1 MKNKILIAAVAF
13 LALLIVYFIF
23 SSDESEISVRTKQ
36 ATSEEIKTSILASG
50 TLIYKDQIELRSE
63 VIGQVSELFIE
74 EGDGVK
80 QDQILMQ
87 LDQKTFKADVE
98 EQNAYVRMQKIA
110 IERQKKQ
117 LENTFAQWKRNKNLY
132 ERKIIG
138 QDAFELID
146 NQHELAKI
154 DLRSREEALSQA
166 QATLEKA
173 LERLSKTVF
182 RSPITGVATS
192 VDIKV
197 GETAI
202 SGTQNIAG
210 SNLMTIADP
219 SSILVEVEVD
229 EADIANV
236 QLEQDVDVYAVA
248 FPEEALKGSV
258 KTIATSAKRASNRE
272 GLSFTVKILLE
283 ESKIDIRPGM
293 TCRAEIF
300 IKTRE
305 KTLAVPM
312 QAVVFEE
319 IDDDGADMSMRGG
332 RGGPRFDTSMSLNT
346 SSNVFIYSEG
356 KASKKEVKLG
366 ISNDELQEILSGIS
380 EGDEIIVGP
389 PRVLAKLK
397 DGDVVNK
404 IERRN
409 KNAS

>member
-23 SSDESEISVRTKQ
+23 SSDESEISVRPKQ

-404 IERRN
+404 FERRN

>member
-1 MKNKILIAAVAF
+1 MKNKILITAVTF

-23 SSDESEISVRTKQ
+23 SGDESEISVRTKQ

-404 IERRN
+404 FERRN

>member
-23 SSDESEISVRTKQ
+23 SGDESEISVRTKQ

-74 EGDGVK
+74 EGDRVK

>member
-23 SSDESEISVRTKQ
+23 SGDESEISVRTKQ

-74 EGDGVK
+74 EGDRVK

-248 FPEEALKGSV
+248 FPEEALKGNV

-404 IERRN
+404 FERRN

>member
-23 SSDESEISVRTKQ
+23 SGDESEISVRTKQ

-404 IERRN
+404 FERRN

>member
-1 MKNKILIAAVAF
+1 M
-13 LALLIVYFIF
+13 F
-23 SSDESEISVRTKQ
+23 SGDESEISVRTKQ

-404 IERRN
+404 FERRN

>member
-1 MKNKILIAAVAF
+1 M
-13 LALLIVYFIF
+13 F
-23 SSDESEISVRTKQ
+23 SGDESEISVRTKQ

-397 DGDVVNK
+397 DGDEVNK
-404 IERRN
+404 FERRN

>member
-397 DGDVVNK
+397 DGDEVNK
-404 IERRN
+404 FERRN

>member
-1 MKNKILIAAVAF
+1 MKNKILIAAVTF
-13 LALLIVYFIF
+13 LGLLIVYFIF
-23 SSDESEISVRTKQ
+23 SGDESEISVRTKK

-74 EGDGVK
+74 EGDAVT
-80 QDQILMQ
+80 QDQVLMQ

-319 IDDDGADMSMRGG
+319 IDDDDEDVSMRGG
-332 RGGPRFDTSMSLNT
+332 RGGPRFGTSMNLNT

-404 IERRN
+404 FERRN
-409 KNAS
+409 KNAG

>member
-23 SSDESEISVRTKQ
+23 SGDESEISVRTKQ

-87 LDQKTFKADVE
+87 LDQKTFEADVE

-332 RGGPRFDTSMSLNT
+332 RGGPRFGTSMNLNT

-356 KASKKEVKLG
+356 KALIKEVKLG

-397 DGDVVNK
+397 DGDEVNK
-404 IERRN
+404 FERRN

>member
-1 MKNKILIAAVAF
+1 MKNKILITAVTF

-23 SSDESEISVRTKQ
+23 SGDESEISVRTKQ

>member
-404 IERRN
+404 FERRN

>member
-1 MKNKILIAAVAF
+1 MKNKILIAAVTF
-13 LALLIVYFIF
+13 LAILIVYFLF
-23 SSDESEISVRTKQ
+23 SGDESEISVRTKE

-404 IERRN
+404 FERRN

>member
-23 SSDESEISVRTKQ
+23 SGDESEISVRTKQ

-154 DLRSREEALSQA
+154 DLRSREEALY
-166 QATLEKA
+166 TL
-173 LERLSKTVF
+173 
-182 RSPITGVATS
+182 
-192 VDIKV
+192 
-197 GETAI
+197 
-202 SGTQNIAG
+202 
-210 SNLMTIADP
+210 
-219 SSILVEVEVD
+219 
-229 EADIANV
+229 
-236 QLEQDVDVYAVA
+236 
-248 FPEEALKGSV
+248 
-258 KTIATSAKRASNRE
+258 
-272 GLSFTVKILLE
+272 
-283 ESKIDIRPGM
+283 
-293 TCRAEIF
+293 
-300 IKTRE
+300 
-305 KTLAVPM
+305 
-312 QAVVFEE
+312 
-319 IDDDGADMSMRGG
+319 
-332 RGGPRFDTSMSLNT
+332 
-346 SSNVFIYSEG
+346 
-356 KASKKEVKLG
+356 
-366 ISNDELQEILSGIS
+366 
-380 EGDEIIVGP
+380 
-389 PRVLAKLK
+389 
-397 DGDVVNK
+397 
-404 IERRN
+404 
-409 KNAS
+409 